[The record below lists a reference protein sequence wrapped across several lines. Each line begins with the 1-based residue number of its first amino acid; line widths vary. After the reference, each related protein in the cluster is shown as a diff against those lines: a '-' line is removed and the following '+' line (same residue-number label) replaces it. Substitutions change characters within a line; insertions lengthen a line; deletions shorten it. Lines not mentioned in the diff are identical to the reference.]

1 MIPGDSFGDFM
12 LAIRTNGQKWYFVAC
27 MTVVSVAV
35 SWAVTGLTAP
45 EGLSRAA
52 LVPSTL
58 APLLIAPVASYW
70 AACRLLE
77 IHVLNEKLMN
87 LAAHDQM
94 TSLYSRDHFFRLIAG
109 LGGNFKGSFLLADID
124 RFKSINDTHGHQ
136 AGDEVI
142 RFVAGVL
149 KAGVQP
155 GGIAARF
162 GGEEFVAW
170 MPDVSLQAAMHKAEE
185 IRQAVGAHALSVGAE
200 SLLCSVSI
208 GLGYHDGSRTV
219 EAVLREADEALY
231 AAKNSG
237 RNQVK
242 STGRM

>member
-1 MIPGDSFGDFM
+1 M
-12 LAIRTNGQKWYFVAC
+12 LGITTNSQKWYFVAC
-27 MTVVSVAV
+27 VTFVSLAV
-35 SWAVTGLTAP
+35 SWVVTGLTAP
-45 EGLSRAA
+45 DGLSRAA

-77 IHVLNEKLMN
+77 IHMLNEKLLN

-109 LGGNFKGSFLLADID
+109 LGRDFQGSFLLADID
-124 RFKSINDTHGHQ
+124 RFKLINDTHGHQ

-149 KAGVQP
+149 KTGVQP

-162 GGEEFVAW
+162 GGEEFVACL
-170 MPDVSLQAAMHKAEE
+170 PDVSLKAAMQKAEE
-185 IRQAVGAHALSVGAE
+185 IRLVVGEKALPVGTE
-200 SLLCSVSI
+200 SLLCSISI
-208 GLGYHDGSRTV
+208 GIGYQDGSRTV

-242 STGRM
+242 SMGGI

>member
-1 MIPGDSFGDFM
+1 MILGDSFGDFM
-12 LAIRTNGQKWYFVAC
+12 LAIRNSSQKWFFVAC
-27 MTVVSVAV
+27 VTVVSLAV
-35 SWAVTGLTAP
+35 SWIVTGLTAP
-45 EGLSRAA
+45 DGLSRAA

-70 AACRLLE
+70 ASCRLLE
-77 IHVLNEKLMN
+77 IHILNEKLLK

-109 LGGNFKGSFLLADID
+109 LGNDFQGSFLLADID
-124 RFKSINDTHGHQ
+124 RFKLVNDTYGHQ

-149 KAGVQP
+149 KERVQP

-162 GGEEFVAW
+162 GGEEFVACL
-170 MPDVSLQAAMHKAEE
+170 PDVSLKTAMQKAEE
-185 IRQAVGAHALSVGAE
+185 IRQAIGAQALSVGAE
-200 SLLCSVSI
+200 HLLCSVSI

-231 AAKNSG
+231 AAKHGG

-242 STGRM
+242 SAGRF